1 MRSHVHSNE
10 NPFFTLEVKDC
21 LETLSTS
28 DINETT
34 LVGYLIKVGTV
45 NSLRLLECE
54 FYFDCGISTLLHSF
68 NDGKLFS
75 FFFLTDVIHS

>member
-10 NPFFTLEVKDC
+10 NSFFTLEVKDC

-34 LVGYLIKVGTV
+34 LVGYLIKVDSVFYFIVLMMV
-45 NSLRLLECE
+45 NSHQSW
-54 FYFDCGISTLLHSF
+54 STI
-68 NDGKLFS
+68 KEQFS
-75 FFFLTDVIHS
+75 CT